1 MNIDLYK
8 LPPEAATTILRT
20 TLKASPTD
28 AGETIKELVQRASFK
43 EIGGWAEF
51 LTDEHL
57 KSLFSAV
64 AASASEPE
72 KNDKGDLKPAPAAAK
87 ARTGG
92 PPKAT
97 AKATAKKP
105 AAKATAKKRPAK
117 AKAANGNGAK
127 EPPHLAKVMGAMKV
141 GDYYQKAQIVEAT
154 GLSQAQFAA
163 TIGYM
168 KEHKLVDMVGERG
181 AARYYRPRAE

>member
-28 AGETIKELVQRASFK
+28 AGETIKELVQRASVK

-57 KSLFSAV
+57 KSLFAAAAV
-64 AASASEPE
+64 SESNEKVIAPVASGAATTS
-72 KNDKGDLKPAPAAAK
+72 KAK

-92 PPKAT
+92 VP
-97 AKATAKKP
+97 KATAKKP
-105 AAKATAKKRPAK
+105 ATKATAKKGPAK
-117 AKAANGNGAK
+117 AKASNTNGGK

>member
-28 AGETIKELVQRASFK
+28 AGETIKELVQRASVK

-57 KSLFSAV
+57 KSLFAAAAV
-64 AASASEPE
+64 SESNEKVIAPVASGA
-72 KNDKGDLKPAPAAAK
+72 KKPA
-87 ARTGG
+87 T
-92 PPKAT
+92 
-97 AKATAKKP
+97 KATAKKG
-105 AAKATAKKRPAK
+105 PAK
-117 AKAANGNGAK
+117 AKASNTNGGK